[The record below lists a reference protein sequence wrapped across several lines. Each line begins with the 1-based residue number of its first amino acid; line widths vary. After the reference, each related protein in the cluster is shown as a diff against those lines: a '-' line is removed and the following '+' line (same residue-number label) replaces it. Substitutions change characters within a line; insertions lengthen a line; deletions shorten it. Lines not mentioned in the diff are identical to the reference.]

1 MFTIV
6 YPPISDIKDE
16 IARRRIVTVKF
27 EDVGASRELTQS
39 FQFGIN
45 TDLSVIKKT
54 VNQYLDELNFVP
66 PAIDDLD
73 PDAEVPPPTPTQAE
87 LDKADWDLDVA
98 KIKKAQ
104 ELINCG
110 VVFSAPQL
118 SALATVRA
126 RVATNFKA
134 EYLG

>member
-16 IARRRIVTVKF
+16 IARRRIVTIKF

-45 TDLSVIKKT
+45 TDLAVIKKT
-54 VNQYLDELNFVP
+54 VNEYLNELNFTPV
-66 PAIDDLD
+66 AIDDLD
-73 PDAEVPPPTPTQAE
+73 LDAEVPLPTPTQVE
-87 LDKADWDLDVA
+87 LDKTAWDLDVA
-98 KIKKAQ
+98 KLKKAQ
-104 ELINCG
+104 DLIDCG
-110 VVFSAPQL
+110 IVFSAPQL
-118 SALATVRA
+118 TSIATLRTKI
-126 RVATNFKA
+126 ATNFKG